1 MTVVEKLKAESM
13 RLRKE
18 RNPIAPSIQF
28 ALSEIEK
35 VGKNAGNR
43 ATTDDEAI
51 RVVQKL
57 IATVDE
63 NIQVTTDPVRRIALD
78 QERAVLSSALPQM
91 ASEADVR
98 AFLAT
103 LDAPANKGVVM
114 RALKEQ
120 YGALVDMKQA
130 GAVASEMFGF

>member
-63 NIQVTTDPVRRIALD
+63 NIRLNTDAVRGIALV
-78 QERAVLSSALPQM
+78 QEREVLNSVLPQM

-103 LDAPANKGVVM
+103 LDAPANKGAVM

-130 GAVASEMFGF
+130 GAIASEMFGF